1 MLKGYFST
9 AVCVL
14 AGMFAP
20 YTLSQTPT
28 PEQIQMFQSLP
39 AAQQQALASKYGIS
53 LPSSSS
59 SQSTSYQNP
68 QVIDPRASKVEALQK
83 GQLGQQ
89 ELQNKDEEL
98 KRFGLELFAGSPSTF
113 APISDVPVPAD
124 YTVGAGDE
132 IVIQLFGKENTTHRL
147 RVNRAG
153 IINFPSLGPVQVAGM
168 SFSEVRDSLNQ
179 RVKEQMIGVRSDISL
194 GEMRTMQ
201 VFVMGDAYKPGA
213 YTVSALTTISQAIY
227 YSGGFGDSGALRDI
241 QLKRNG
247 QVIRKLD
254 MYELLLKG
262 DARNDVRLLPGDVVF
277 IGAVKQTVAIDGEV
291 NRPAIYEIKPGETYR
306 HAILMAGG
314 FTANAYGEKVA
325 VKRYGSKGTR
335 EALTLDFT
343 QSNDMQVPLKNGDA
357 VNVLKKSEEL
367 TRYVQ
372 IEGDVRH
379 PGFVQWKSGLRIAD
393 LFHSV
398 DSAFNSTA
406 DVNYAVVVR
415 EVNSQRDIE
424 TYQVNLAKAILA
436 PASKDNLQLQSRD
449 RVLVFNRF
457 NHEDLDTLAEEE
469 LVTKAKTLEEAQQQA
484 EKDQRKE
491 QQIMSSSVAVSTAPM
506 NNTVGGIVNMDNS
519 ANAGGGVNPSSAAN
533 QAMNISQPSQPK
545 IIFRGKEITQ
555 EDLDKLKQNTRR
567 TLLAPVL
574 LQLQQQ
580 SKLGLA
586 PQIAEVFGEVKHPGR
601 YPITPSMTVSTLLEA
616 AGGLAYNA
624 FTINAELARTVINS
638 VDERAYIDVE
648 RIDLRKAIQGNTAA
662 DAVIAGR
669 DRLNV
674 LEKPSVKL
682 QSTVTLQG
690 EVRFPGT
697 YTVRQGETLGELLER
712 AGGLTE
718 FAHPQGAIFTREAL
732 RLQEQKLLNQYAADM
747 RAETAK
753 KTFRADSNISSIISN
768 PDKTLQFVE
777 EASRSKAL
785 GRMVVQLSRIIKE
798 ETSADF
804 MLEDG
809 DFLFVPTFR
818 NTVSIMGEVQV
829 PITYLLDNRLDV
841 DDYLNKAGGAKKQA
855 DEDRVFVVRAD
866 GSVYKPTS
874 GYWFGNNKQELQAGD
889 TIVVP
894 IDTDYRDALSTWTAA
909 TQILYQTGVAIN
921 ALK

>member
-1 MLKGYFST
+1 MLKGYFSIG
-9 AVCVL
+9 ACIL
-14 AGMFAP
+14 ASLFAP
-20 YTLSQTPT
+20 LTNAQTPT
-28 PEQIQMFQSLP
+28 PEQIQMFQNLP
-39 AAQQQALASKYGIS
+39 ADQQQALASKYGIS
-53 LPSSSS
+53 IPSGAS
-59 SQSTSYQNP
+59 SQPSSYQNP
-68 QVIDPRASKVEALQK
+68 QVVEPRPITSSATEAKVNDAE
-83 GQLGQQ
+83 
-89 ELQNKDEEL
+89 KDEQGL
-98 KRFGLELFAGSPSTF
+98 KRFGLDLFAGSPTTF

-168 SFSEVRDSLNQ
+168 TFSDVRDSLNQ

-227 YSGGFGDSGALRDI
+227 YSGGFSESGALRNV

-254 MYELLLKG
+254 MYDLLLKG
-262 DARNDVRLLPGDVVF
+262 DARNDIRLLPGDVVF
-277 IGAVKQTVAIDGEV
+277 IGALGNTISIDGEV
-291 NRPAIYEIKPGETYR
+291 NRPAIYEIKPGETYKQ
-306 HAILMAGG
+306 AIQMAGG
-314 FTANAYGEKVA
+314 FTANAYSDQIE
-325 VKRYGSKGTR
+325 VKRYAAKGAR
-335 EALTLDFT
+335 DALTLNFS
-343 QSNDMQVPLKNGDA
+343 QSHGQETKVKDGDA
-357 VNVLKKSEEL
+357 VNVLKKNEEL

-379 PGFVQWKSGLRIAD
+379 PGFIEWKGGLRIAD
-393 LFHSV
+393 LFQSV
-398 DSAFNSTA
+398 DTSFNSTA
-406 DVNYAVVVR
+406 DVSYAIVVR
-415 EVNSQRDIE
+415 EINPQRDIE
-424 TYQVNLAKAILA
+424 VYQVNLANAILS
-436 PASKDNLQLQSRD
+436 PTSKDNLKLNSRD

-457 NHEDLDTLAEEE
+457 NNEDLDKLADQET
-469 LVTKAKTLEEAQQQA
+469 VTKAKTLEQAQLQAQQEQL
-484 EKDQRKE
+484 KE
-491 QQIMSSSVAVSTAPM
+491 QEVMSSSVAVS
-506 NNTVGGIVNMDNS
+506 
-519 ANAGGGVNPSSAAN
+519 SAATLEKD
-533 QAMNISQPSQPK
+533 SKQPK
-545 IIFRGKEITQ
+545 LMFRGKEITKDDF
-555 EDLDKLKQNTRR
+555 EALKQNTRR

-580 SKLGLA
+580 SRLGLA
-586 PQIAEVFGEVKHPGR
+586 PQITEVFGEVKHPGR
-601 YPITPSMTVSTLLEA
+601 YPITPRMTISTLIEA
-616 AGGLAYNA
+616 AGGLTYNA

-638 VDERAYIDVE
+638 KDERASIYIE
-648 RIDLRKAIQGNTAA
+648 RIDLRQAIKGSAPD
-662 DAVIAGR
+662 DAIIVGR
-669 DRLNV
+669 DRLNIF
-674 LEKPSVKL
+674 EKPDVKL

-690 EVRFPGT
+690 EVRFLELIPFA
-697 YTVRQGETLGELLER
+697 RETLGDLLER

-753 KTFRADSNISSIISN
+753 KTFRADSNMGSVISD
-768 PDKTLQFVE
+768 PDKTLKFVE

-785 GRMVVQLSRIIKE
+785 GRMVVQLNRILKDE
-798 ETSADF
+798 RSADF

-829 PITYLLDNRLDV
+829 PITYLLDNKLDV

-855 DEDRVFVVRAD
+855 DEDRIFVVRAD
-866 GSVYKPTS
+866 GSVYKPKS
-874 GYWFGNNKQELQAGD
+874 GYWFGNNHEELKAGD

>member
-1 MLKGYFST
+1 MLKGYFSIG
-9 AVCVL
+9 ACIL
-14 AGMFAP
+14 ASLFAP
-20 YTLSQTPT
+20 LTNAQTPT
-28 PEQIQMFQSLP
+28 PEQIQMFQNLP
-39 AAQQQALASKYGIS
+39 ADQQQALASKYGIS
-53 LPSSSS
+53 IPSGAS
-59 SQSTSYQNP
+59 SQPSSYQNP
-68 QVIDPRASKVEALQK
+68 QVIEQRPAASSAIEAKANDSEDSEK
-83 GQLGQQ
+83 GEQG
-89 ELQNKDEEL
+89 L
-98 KRFGLELFAGSPSTF
+98 KRFGLDLFAGSPTTF

-168 SFSEVRDSLNQ
+168 TFSDVRDSLNQ

-201 VFVMGDAYKPGA
+201 VFVMGDAFKPGA

-227 YSGGFGDSGALRDI
+227 YSGGFGESGALRNV

-254 MYELLLKG
+254 MYDLLLKG

-277 IGAVKQTVAIDGEV
+277 IGALGNTISIDGEV
-291 NRPAIYEIKPGETYR
+291 NRPAIYEIKPGETYKQ
-306 HAILMAGG
+306 AIQMAGG
-314 FTANAYGEKVA
+314 FTANAYSDQIE
-325 VKRYGSKGTR
+325 VKRYATKGAR
-335 EALTLDFT
+335 DVLTLNFS
-343 QSNDMQVPLKNGDA
+343 QSHDQQTKVKDGDA

-379 PGFVQWKSGLRIAD
+379 PGFIEWKNGLRIAD
-393 LFHSV
+393 LFQSV
-398 DSAFNSTA
+398 DTSFNSTA

-415 EVNSQRDIE
+415 EVNPQRDIE
-424 TYQVNLAKAILA
+424 VYQVNLANAILS
-436 PASKDNLQLQSRD
+436 PSSKDNLKLNSRD

-457 NHEDLDTLAEEE
+457 NNEDLDTLADQDT
-469 LVTKAKTLEEAQQQA
+469 VTKAKTLEQAQFKAELDQQ
-484 EKDQRKE
+484 KE
-491 QQIMSSSVAVSTAPM
+491 QEVMSSSVA
-506 NNTVGGIVNMDNS
+506 I
-519 ANAGGGVNPSSAAN
+519 SSATDN
-533 QAMNISQPSQPK
+533 MSKGLSSTEESEQPK
-545 IIFRGKEITQ
+545 IIFRGKEITK
-555 EDLDKLKQNTRR
+555 EDFEALKQNTRR

-580 SKLGLA
+580 SRLGLA

-601 YPITPSMTVSTLLEA
+601 YPLTPRMSVSSLIEA
-616 AGGLAYNA
+616 AGGLTYNA
-624 FTINAELARTVINS
+624 FTINAELARTVIS
-638 VDERAYIDVE
+638 SKDERASIDVE
-648 RIDLRKAIQGNTAA
+648 RIDLRKAIQGNTFD
-662 DAVIAGR
+662 DAILVGR
-669 DRLNV
+669 DRLNI
-674 LEKPSVKL
+674 LEKPNVKL

-690 EVRFPGT
+690 EVTFPGT

-712 AGGLTE
+712 AGGLTK

-753 KTFRADSNISSIISN
+753 KTFRADSNLGSVISD
-768 PDKTLQFVE
+768 PEKTLAFVE
-777 EASRSKAL
+777 EASKSKAL
-785 GRMVVQLSRIIKE
+785 GRMVVQLNRILKDE
-798 ETSADF
+798 RAADF

-809 DFLFVPTFR
+809 DFLFVPTYR
-818 NTVSIMGEVQV
+818 NTVSVMGEVQV
-829 PITYLLDNRLDV
+829 PITYLLDNKLDV
-841 DDYLNKAGGAKKQA
+841 NDYLNKAGGAKKQA
-855 DEDRVFVVRAD
+855 DEDRIFVVRAD

-874 GYWFGNNKQELQAGD
+874 GYWFGNNHEELKAGD

>member
-1 MLKGYFST
+1 MLKGYFSIG
-9 AVCVL
+9 ACIL
-14 AGMFAP
+14 ASLFAP
-20 YTLSQTPT
+20 LTNAQTPT
-28 PEQIQMFQSLP
+28 PEQIQMFQNLP
-39 AAQQQALASKYGIS
+39 ADQQQALASKYGIS
-53 LPSSSS
+53 IPSGAS
-59 SQSTSYQNP
+59 SQPSSYQNP
-68 QVIDPRASKVEALQK
+68 QVVEQRPVASSATEVKVTDSEK
-83 GQLGQQ
+83 
-89 ELQNKDEEL
+89 EEQGL
-98 KRFGLELFAGSPSTF
+98 KRFGLDLFAGSPTTF

-168 SFSEVRDSLNQ
+168 TFSDVRDSLNQ

-227 YSGGFGDSGALRDI
+227 YSGGFSESGALRNV

-254 MYELLLKG
+254 MYDLLLKG
-262 DARNDVRLLPGDVVF
+262 DARNDIRLLPGDVVF
-277 IGAVKQTVAIDGEV
+277 IGALGNTISIDGEV
-291 NRPAIYEIKPGETYR
+291 NRPAIYEIKPGETYKQ
-306 HAILMAGG
+306 AIQMAGG
-314 FTANAYGEKVA
+314 FTANAYSDQME
-325 VKRYGSKGTR
+325 VKRYAAKGAR
-335 EALTLDFT
+335 DALTLNFS
-343 QSNDMQVPLKNGDA
+343 QSHDQQTKVKDGDE
-357 VNVLKKSEEL
+357 VNVLKKNEEL

-379 PGFVQWKSGLRIAD
+379 PGFIEWKSGLRIAD
-393 LFHSV
+393 LFQSV
-398 DSAFNSTA
+398 DTSFNSTA
-406 DVNYAVVVR
+406 DVSYAIVVR
-415 EVNSQRDIE
+415 EINPQRDIE
-424 TYQVNLAKAILA
+424 VYQVNLANAILS
-436 PASKDNLQLQSRD
+436 PTSKDNLKLNSRD

-457 NHEDLDTLAEEE
+457 NNEDLDTLADQQT
-469 LVTKAKTLEEAQQQA
+469 VTKAKTLEQAQLQAQQEQL
-484 EKDQRKE
+484 KE
-491 QQIMSSSVAVSTAPM
+491 QEVMSSSVAVS
-506 NNTVGGIVNMDNS
+506 
-519 ANAGGGVNPSSAAN
+519 SAAPLEKGSK
-533 QAMNISQPSQPK
+533 QSK
-545 IIFRGKEITQ
+545 IVFRGKEITKDDF
-555 EDLDKLKQNTRR
+555 EALKQNTRR

-580 SKLGLA
+580 SRLGLA

-601 YPITPSMTVSTLLEA
+601 YPITPRMTISTLIEA
-616 AGGLAYNA
+616 AGGLTYNA

-638 VDERAYIDVE
+638 KDERASIDVE
-648 RIDLRKAIQGNTAA
+648 RIDLRQAIQGSTVA
-662 DAVIAGR
+662 DAIIVGR
-669 DRLNV
+669 DRLNI
-674 LEKPSVKL
+674 LEKPNVKL

-753 KTFRADSNISSIISN
+753 KTFRADSNMGSVISD
-768 PDKTLQFVE
+768 PDKTLKFVE

-785 GRMVVQLSRIIKE
+785 GRMVVQLNRILKDE
-798 ETSADF
+798 RSADF

-829 PITYLLDNRLDV
+829 PITYLLDNKLDV

-855 DEDRVFVVRAD
+855 DEDRIFVVRAD

-874 GYWFGNNKQELQAGD
+874 GYWFGNNHEELKAGD

>member
-1 MLKGYFST
+1 MLKGYFSIG
-9 AVCVL
+9 ACIL
-14 AGMFAP
+14 ASLFAP
-20 YTLSQTPT
+20 FTNAQTPT
-28 PEQIQMFQSLP
+28 PEQIQMFQNLP
-39 AAQQQALASKYGIS
+39 ADQQQALASKYGIS
-53 LPSSSS
+53 IPSGAS
-59 SQSTSYQNP
+59 SQPSSYQNP
-68 QVIDPRASKVEALQK
+68 QVVEQRPVASSATEAKVNDAE
-83 GQLGQQ
+83 
-89 ELQNKDEEL
+89 KDEQGL
-98 KRFGLELFAGSPSTF
+98 KRFGLDLFAGSPTTF

-153 IINFPSLGPVQVAGM
+153 VINFPSLGPVQVAGM
-168 SFSEVRDSLNQ
+168 TFSDVRDSLNQ

-227 YSGGFGDSGALRDI
+227 YSGGFSESGALRNV

-254 MYELLLKG
+254 MYDLLLKG
-262 DARNDVRLLPGDVVF
+262 DARNDIRLLPGDVVF
-277 IGAVKQTVAIDGEV
+277 IGALGNTISIDGEV
-291 NRPAIYEIKPGETYR
+291 NRPAIYEIKPGETYKQ
-306 HAILMAGG
+306 AIQMAGG
-314 FTANAYGEKVA
+314 FTANAYSDQIE
-325 VKRYGSKGTR
+325 VKRYAAKGAR
-335 EALTLDFT
+335 DALTLNFS
-343 QSNDMQVPLKNGDA
+343 QSYDQQTKVKDGDT
-357 VNVLKKSEEL
+357 VNVLKKNEEL

-379 PGFVQWKSGLRIAD
+379 PGFIEWKSGLRIAD
-393 LFHSV
+393 LFQSV
-398 DSAFNSTA
+398 DTSFNSTA

-415 EVNSQRDIE
+415 EINPQRDIE
-424 TYQVNLAKAILA
+424 VYQVNLANAILS
-436 PASKDNLQLQSRD
+436 PTSKDNLKLNSRD
-449 RVLVFNRF
+449 RILVFNRF
-457 NHEDLDTLAEEE
+457 NNEDLDTLADQQT
-469 LVTKAKTLEEAQQQA
+469 VTKAKTLEQAQLQAQQEQL
-484 EKDQRKE
+484 KE
-491 QQIMSSSVAVSTAPM
+491 QEVMNSSVAVS
-506 NNTVGGIVNMDNS
+506 
-519 ANAGGGVNPSSAAN
+519 SAA
-533 QAMNISQPSQPK
+533 SLEKDSKQPK
-545 IIFRGKEITQ
+545 IVFRGKEITKDDF
-555 EDLDKLKQNTRR
+555 EALKQNTRR

-580 SKLGLA
+580 SRLGLA

-601 YPITPSMTVSTLLEA
+601 YPITPRMTISTLIEA
-616 AGGLAYNA
+616 AGGLTYNA

-638 VDERAYIDVE
+638 KDERASIDVE
-648 RIDLRKAIQGNTAA
+648 RIDLRQAIKGSTA
-662 DAVIAGR
+662 DDSIIVGR
-669 DRLNV
+669 DRLNI
-674 LEKPSVKL
+674 LEKPNVKL

-753 KTFRADSNISSIISN
+753 KTFRADSNMGSVISD
-768 PDKTLQFVE
+768 PDKTLKFVE

-785 GRMVVQLSRIIKE
+785 GRMVVQLNRILKDE
-798 ETSADF
+798 RSADF

-818 NTVSIMGEVQV
+818 NTVSIIGEVQV
-829 PITYLLDNRLDV
+829 PITYLLDNKLDV

-855 DEDRVFVVRAD
+855 DEDRIFVVRAD

-874 GYWFGNNKQELQAGD
+874 GYWFGNNHEELKAGD

>member
-1 MLKGYFST
+1 MLKGYFSI
-9 AVCVL
+9 AACVL
-14 AGMFAP
+14 ASVFAP
-20 YTLSQTPT
+20 FSHAQTPT
-28 PEQIQMFQSLP
+28 PEQMQMFQSLP
-39 AAQQQALASKYGIS
+39 ADQQQALASKYGVS
-53 LPSSSS
+53 LPSGSS
-59 SQSTSYQNP
+59 SQPSSYQNP
-68 QVIDPRASKVEALQK
+68 QVIDPRPEVSNANQTNQADVMKEDK
-83 GQLGQQ
+83 
-89 ELQNKDEEL
+89 EL
-98 KRFGLELFAGSPSTF
+98 KRFGLDLFAGSPTTF
-113 APISDVPVPAD
+113 APVSDVPVPAD

-153 IINFPSLGPVQVAGM
+153 TINFPSLGPVQVAGM
-168 SFSEVRDSLNQ
+168 SFSDVRDSLNQ

-227 YSGGFGDSGALRDI
+227 YSGGFGESGALRNV

-247 QVIRKLD
+247 QMIRKLD
-254 MYELLLKG
+254 MYDLLLKG

-277 IGAVKQTVAIDGEV
+277 IGAVGNTIAIDGEV
-291 NRPAIYEIKPGETYR
+291 NRPAIYEVKSGETYKQ
-306 HAILMAGG
+306 AIQMAGG
-314 FTANAYGEKVA
+314 FTANAYSDQIE
-325 VKRYGSKGTR
+325 VKRYAAKGAR
-335 EALTLDFT
+335 DALTLNFS
-343 QSNDMQVPLKNGDA
+343 QSNDQQIKVKDGDA

-379 PGFVQWKSGLRIAD
+379 PGFIEWNSGLRVAD
-393 LFHSV
+393 LFQSV
-398 DSAFNSTA
+398 DTSFNSTA

-415 EVNSQRDIE
+415 EINPQRDIE
-424 TYQVNLAKAILA
+424 VYQVNLANAILS
-436 PASKDNLQLQSRD
+436 PSSKDNLKLNSRD

-457 NHEDLDTLAEEE
+457 NNEDLDTLADQDT
-469 LVTKAKTLEEAQQQA
+469 VTKAKTLEQAQFKAEQDQQ
-484 EKDQRKE
+484 KE
-491 QQIMSSSVAVSTAPM
+491 QEVMSSSVAL
-506 NNTVGGIVNMDNS
+506 
-519 ANAGGGVNPSSAAN
+519 SSATDN
-533 QAMNISQPSQPK
+533 MVMGQSSTEESEQPK
-545 IIFRGKEITQ
+545 IIFRGKEITK
-555 EDLDKLKQNTRR
+555 EDFDALKQNTRR

-580 SKLGLA
+580 SRLGLA

-601 YPITPSMTVSTLLEA
+601 YPLTPRMSVSTLIEA
-616 AGGLAYNA
+616 AGGLTYNA
-624 FTINAELARTVINS
+624 FTINAELARTVIS
-638 VDERAYIDVE
+638 SKDERASIDVE
-648 RIDLRKAIQGNTAA
+648 RIDLRKAIQGNTAD
-662 DAVIAGR
+662 DAILVGR
-669 DRLNV
+669 DRLNI
-674 LEKPSVKL
+674 LEKPNVKL

-753 KTFRADSNISSIISN
+753 KTFRADSNMSSVISD
-768 PDKTLQFVE
+768 PDKTLKFVE

-785 GRMVVQLSRIIKE
+785 GRMVVQLNRILKDE
-798 ETSADF
+798 RSADF

-829 PITYLLDNRLDV
+829 PITYLLDNKLDV
-841 DDYLNKAGGAKKQA
+841 GDYLNKAGGAKKQA
-855 DEDRVFVVRAD
+855 DEDRIFVVRAD

-874 GYWFGNNKQELQAGD
+874 GYWFGNNNEELKAGD

>member
-1 MLKGYFST
+1 MLKGYFSIG
-9 AVCVL
+9 ACIL
-14 AGMFAP
+14 ASLFAP
-20 YTLSQTPT
+20 LTHAQTPT
-28 PEQIQMFQSLP
+28 PEQIQMFQNLP
-39 AAQQQALASKYGIS
+39 ADQQQALASKYGIS
-53 LPSSSS
+53 IPSGAS
-59 SQSTSYQNP
+59 SQPSSYQNP
-68 QVIDPRASKVEALQK
+68 QVIEQRPAASSAIEAKANDSEDSEK
-83 GQLGQQ
+83 GEQG
-89 ELQNKDEEL
+89 L
-98 KRFGLELFAGSPSTF
+98 KRFGLDLFAGSPTTF

-168 SFSEVRDSLNQ
+168 TFSDVRDSLNQ

-201 VFVMGDAYKPGA
+201 VFVMGDAFKPGA

-227 YSGGFGDSGALRDI
+227 YSGGFSESGALRNV

-247 QVIRKLD
+247 QVIHKLD
-254 MYELLLKG
+254 MYDLLLKG

-277 IGAVKQTVAIDGEV
+277 IGALGNTISIDGEV
-291 NRPAIYEIKPGETYR
+291 NRPAIYEIKPGETYKQ
-306 HAILMAGG
+306 AIQMAGG
-314 FTANAYGEKVA
+314 FTANAYSDQIE
-325 VKRYGSKGTR
+325 VKRYAAKGAR
-335 EALTLDFT
+335 DALTLNFS
-343 QSNDMQVPLKNGDA
+343 QSHDQQTKVKDGDA

-379 PGFVQWKSGLRIAD
+379 PGFIEWKSGLRIAD
-393 LFHSV
+393 LFQSV
-398 DSAFNSTA
+398 DTSFNSTA
-406 DVNYAVVVR
+406 DVSYAVVVR
-415 EVNSQRDIE
+415 EINPQRDIE
-424 TYQVNLAKAILA
+424 VYQVNLANAILS
-436 PASKDNLQLQSRD
+436 PTSKDNLKLNSRD

-457 NHEDLDTLAEEE
+457 NNEDLDTLADQET
-469 LVTKAKTLEEAQQQA
+469 VTKAKTLEQAQLQAQQ
-484 EKDQRKE
+484 DQLEE
-491 QQIMSSSVAVSTAPM
+491 QEAMSSSVV
-506 NNTVGGIVNMDNS
+506 V
-519 ANAGGGVNPSSAAN
+519 SSAA
-533 QAMNISQPSQPK
+533 ALEKDSKQPK
-545 IIFRGKEITQ
+545 IVFRGKEITKDDF
-555 EDLDKLKQNTRR
+555 EALKQNTRR

-580 SKLGLA
+580 SRLGLA

-601 YPITPSMTVSTLLEA
+601 YPITPRMTISTLIEA
-616 AGGLAYNA
+616 AGGLTYNA

-638 VDERAYIDVE
+638 KDERASIDVE
-648 RIDLRKAIQGNTAA
+648 RIDLRQAIQGSTAD
-662 DAVIAGR
+662 DAIIVGR

-674 LEKPSVKL
+674 LEKPNVKL

-753 KTFRADSNISSIISN
+753 KTFRADSNMGSVISD
-768 PDKTLQFVE
+768 PDKTLKFVE

-785 GRMVVQLSRIIKE
+785 GRMVVQLNRILKDE
-798 ETSADF
+798 RSADF

-829 PITYLLDNRLDV
+829 PITYLLDNKLDV

-855 DEDRVFVVRAD
+855 DEDRIFVVRAD

-874 GYWFGNNKQELQAGD
+874 GYWFGNNHEELKAGD

>member
-1 MLKGYFST
+1 MLKGYFSIG
-9 AVCVL
+9 ACIL
-14 AGMFAP
+14 ASLFAP
-20 YTLSQTPT
+20 FTNALTPT
-28 PEQIQMFQSLP
+28 PEQIQMFQNLP
-39 AAQQQALASKYGIS
+39 ADQQQALASKYGIS
-53 LPSSSS
+53 IPSGAS
-59 SQSTSYQNP
+59 SQPSSYQNP
-68 QVIDPRASKVEALQK
+68 QVVEQRPVASSATEAKVNDAE
-83 GQLGQQ
+83 
-89 ELQNKDEEL
+89 KDEQGL
-98 KRFGLELFAGSPSTF
+98 KRFGLDLFAGSPTTF

-153 IINFPSLGPVQVAGM
+153 VINFPSLGPVQVAGM
-168 SFSEVRDSLNQ
+168 TFSDVRDSLNQ

-227 YSGGFGDSGALRDI
+227 YSGGFSESGALRNV

-247 QVIRKLD
+247 QAIRKLD
-254 MYELLLKG
+254 MYDLLLKG
-262 DARNDVRLLPGDVVF
+262 DARNDIRLLPGDVVF
-277 IGAVKQTVAIDGEV
+277 IGALGNTISIDGEV
-291 NRPAIYEIKPGETYR
+291 NRPAIYEIKPGETYKQ
-306 HAILMAGG
+306 AIQMAGG
-314 FTANAYGEKVA
+314 FTANAYSDQIE
-325 VKRYGSKGTR
+325 VKRYAEKGAR
-335 EALTLDFT
+335 DALTLNFS
-343 QSNDMQVPLKNGDA
+343 QSHDQQTKVKDGDA
-357 VNVLKKSEEL
+357 VNVLKKNEEL

-379 PGFVQWKSGLRIAD
+379 PGFIEWKSGLRIAD
-393 LFHSV
+393 LFQSV
-398 DSAFNSTA
+398 DTSFNSTA
-406 DVNYAVVVR
+406 DVSYAVVVR
-415 EVNSQRDIE
+415 EINPQRDIE
-424 TYQVNLAKAILA
+424 VYQVNLANAILS
-436 PASKDNLQLQSRD
+436 PTSKDNLKLNSRD

-457 NHEDLDTLAEEE
+457 NNEDLDTLADQET
-469 LVTKAKTLEEAQQQA
+469 VSKAKTLEQAQLQAQQEQL
-484 EKDQRKE
+484 KE
-491 QQIMSSSVAVSTAPM
+491 QEVMSSSVAVS
-506 NNTVGGIVNMDNS
+506 S
-519 ANAGGGVNPSSAAN
+519 ATPIEKDSK
-533 QAMNISQPSQPK
+533 QPK
-545 IIFRGKEITQ
+545 IVFRGKEITKDDF
-555 EDLDKLKQNTRR
+555 EALKQNTRR

-580 SKLGLA
+580 SRLGLA

-601 YPITPSMTVSTLLEA
+601 YPITPRMTISTLIGA
-616 AGGLAYNA
+616 AGGLTYNA

-638 VDERAYIDVE
+638 KDERASINVE
-648 RIDLRKAIQGNTAA
+648 RIDLRQAIQGSTAD
-662 DAVIAGR
+662 DAIIVGR
-669 DRLNV
+669 DRLNI
-674 LEKPSVKL
+674 LEKPNVKL

-753 KTFRADSNISSIISN
+753 KTFRADSNMGSVISD
-768 PDKTLQFVE
+768 PDKTLKFVE

-785 GRMVVQLSRIIKE
+785 GRMVVQLNRILKDE
-798 ETSADF
+798 RSADF

-829 PITYLLDNRLDV
+829 PITYLLDNKLDV

-855 DEDRVFVVRAD
+855 DEDRIFVVRAD

-874 GYWFGNNKQELQAGD
+874 GYWFGNNHEELKAGD

>member
-1 MLKGYFST
+1 MLKGYFSIG
-9 AVCVL
+9 ACIL
-14 AGMFAP
+14 ASLFAP
-20 YTLSQTPT
+20 LTNAQTPT
-28 PEQIQMFQSLP
+28 PEQIQMFQNLP
-39 AAQQQALASKYGIS
+39 ADQQQALASKYGIS
-53 LPSSSS
+53 IPSGASSQPSSY
-59 SQSTSYQNP
+59 QSP
-68 QVIDPRASKVEALQK
+68 QVIEQRPVTSSATEAKVNDSE
-83 GQLGQQ
+83 
-89 ELQNKDEEL
+89 KDEQGL
-98 KRFGLELFAGSPSTF
+98 KRFGLDLFAGSPTTF
-113 APISDVPVPAD
+113 APISDVPVPSN

-168 SFSEVRDSLNQ
+168 TFSDVRDSLNQ

-227 YSGGFGDSGALRDI
+227 YSGGFSESGALRNV

-254 MYELLLKG
+254 MYDLLLKG
-262 DARNDVRLLPGDVVF
+262 DARNDIRLLPGDVVF
-277 IGAVKQTVAIDGEV
+277 IGALGNTISIDGEV
-291 NRPAIYEIKPGETYR
+291 NRPAIYEIKPGETYKQ
-306 HAILMAGG
+306 AIQMAGG
-314 FTANAYGEKVA
+314 FTANAYSDQIE
-325 VKRYGSKGTR
+325 VKRYAAKGAR
-335 EALTLDFT
+335 DALTLNFS
-343 QSNDMQVPLKNGDA
+343 QSHDQQTKVKDGDV
-357 VNVLKKSEEL
+357 VNVLKKNEEL

-379 PGFVQWKSGLRIAD
+379 PGYIEWKSGLRIAD
-393 LFHSV
+393 LFQSV
-398 DSAFNSTA
+398 DTSFNSTA
-406 DVNYAVVVR
+406 DVSYAVVVR
-415 EVNSQRDIE
+415 EISPQRDIE
-424 TYQVNLAKAILA
+424 VYQVNLANAILS
-436 PASKDNLQLQSRD
+436 PTSKDNLKLNSRD

-457 NHEDLDTLAEEE
+457 NNEDLDTLADQET
-469 LVTKAKTLEEAQQQA
+469 VAKAKTLEQAQLQAQQEQL
-484 EKDQRKE
+484 KE
-491 QQIMSSSVAVSTAPM
+491 QEVMSSSVAVS
-506 NNTVGGIVNMDNS
+506 S
-519 ANAGGGVNPSSAAN
+519 ATPIEKDSK
-533 QAMNISQPSQPK
+533 QPK
-545 IIFRGKEITQ
+545 IVFRGKEITKDDF
-555 EDLDKLKQNTRR
+555 EALKQNTRR

-580 SKLGLA
+580 SRLGLA

-601 YPITPSMTVSTLLEA
+601 YPITPRMTISTLIEA
-616 AGGLAYNA
+616 AGGLTYNA

-638 VDERAYIDVE
+638 KDERAFIDVE
-648 RIDLRKAIQGNTAA
+648 RIDLRQAIKGSTAD
-662 DAVIAGR
+662 DAVIVGR
-669 DRLNV
+669 DRLNI
-674 LEKPSVKL
+674 LEKPNVKL

-753 KTFRADSNISSIISN
+753 KTFRADSNMGSVISD
-768 PDKTLQFVE
+768 PDKTLKFVE

-785 GRMVVQLSRIIKE
+785 GRMVVQLNRILKDE
-798 ETSADF
+798 RSADF

-829 PITYLLDNRLDV
+829 PITYLLDNKLDV

-855 DEDRVFVVRAD
+855 DEDRIFVVRAD

-874 GYWFGNNKQELQAGD
+874 GYWFGNNHEELKAGD

>member
-1 MLKGYFST
+1 MLKGYFSIGACILT
-9 AVCVL
+9 SL
-14 AGMFAP
+14 FAP
-20 YTLSQTPT
+20 FTNAQTPT
-28 PEQIQMFQSLP
+28 PEQIQMFQNLP
-39 AAQQQALASKYGIS
+39 ADQQQALASKYGIS
-53 LPSSSS
+53 IPSGAS
-59 SQSTSYQNP
+59 SQPSSYQNP
-68 QVIDPRASKVEALQK
+68 QVVEPRPIASSATEVKVTDSEK
-83 GQLGQQ
+83 
-89 ELQNKDEEL
+89 EEQGL
-98 KRFGLELFAGSPSTF
+98 KRFGLDLFAGSPTTF

-168 SFSEVRDSLNQ
+168 TFSDVRDSLNQ

-227 YSGGFGDSGALRDI
+227 YSGGFSESGALRNV

-254 MYELLLKG
+254 MYDLLLKG
-262 DARNDVRLLPGDVVF
+262 DARNDIRLLPGDVVF
-277 IGAVKQTVAIDGEV
+277 IGALGNTISIDGEV
-291 NRPAIYEIKPGETYR
+291 NRPAIYEIKPGETYKQ
-306 HAILMAGG
+306 AIQMAGG
-314 FTANAYGEKVA
+314 FTANAYSDQIE
-325 VKRYGSKGTR
+325 VKRYAAKGAR
-335 EALTLDFT
+335 DALTLNFS
-343 QSNDMQVPLKNGDA
+343 QSHDQETKVKDGDA
-357 VNVLKKSEEL
+357 VNVLKKNEEL

-379 PGFVQWKSGLRIAD
+379 PGFIEWKSGLRIAD
-393 LFHSV
+393 LFQSV
-398 DSAFNSTA
+398 DTSFNSTA
-406 DVNYAVVVR
+406 DVSYAIVVR
-415 EVNSQRDIE
+415 EINPQRDIE
-424 TYQVNLAKAILA
+424 VYQVNLANAILS
-436 PASKDNLQLQSRD
+436 PTSKDNLKLNSRD

-457 NHEDLDTLAEEE
+457 NNEDLDTLADQET
-469 LVTKAKTLEEAQQQA
+469 VTKAKTLEQAQLQAQQEQL
-484 EKDQRKE
+484 KE
-491 QQIMSSSVAVSTAPM
+491 QEVISSSVAVS
-506 NNTVGGIVNMDNS
+506 S
-519 ANAGGGVNPSSAAN
+519 ATPLEKDSK
-533 QAMNISQPSQPK
+533 QPK
-545 IIFRGKEITQ
+545 IVFRGKEITKDDF
-555 EDLDKLKQNTRR
+555 EALKQNTRR

-580 SKLGLA
+580 SRLGLA

-601 YPITPSMTVSTLLEA
+601 YPITPRMTISTLIEA
-616 AGGLAYNA
+616 AGGLTYNA

-638 VDERAYIDVE
+638 KDERASIYIE
-648 RIDLRKAIQGNTAA
+648 RIDLRQAIKGSAPD
-662 DAVIAGR
+662 DAIIVGR
-669 DRLNV
+669 DRLNI
-674 LEKPSVKL
+674 LEKPDVKL

-697 YTVRQGETLGELLER
+697 YTVRQGETLGDLLER

-753 KTFRADSNISSIISN
+753 KTFRADSNMGSVISD
-768 PDKTLQFVE
+768 PDKTLKFVE

-785 GRMVVQLSRIIKE
+785 GRMVVQLDRILKDE
-798 ETSADF
+798 RSADF

-829 PITYLLDNRLDV
+829 PITYLLDNKLDV

-855 DEDRVFVVRAD
+855 DEDRIFVVRAD

-874 GYWFGNNKQELQAGD
+874 GYWFGNNHEELKAGD

>member
-9 AVCVL
+9 AACVL
-14 AGMFAP
+14 VSLLAP
-20 YTLSQTPT
+20 FSQAQTPT
-28 PEQIQMFQSLP
+28 PEQMQMFQNLP
-39 AAQQQALASKYGIS
+39 AEQQQALASKYGITN
-53 LPSSSS
+53 PSGGSIQPS
-59 SQSTSYQNP
+59 SYQNP
-68 QVIDPRASKVEALQK
+68 QVIEPRPVVSDSVQTNVPE
-83 GQLGQQ
+83 
-89 ELQNKDEEL
+89 ESEL
-98 KRFGLELFAGSPSTF
+98 KRFGLELFAGSPTTF

-132 IVIQLFGKENTTHRL
+132 LVIQLFGKENTTHRL

-153 IINFPSLGPVQVAGM
+153 IINFPSLGPIQVAGM
-168 SFSEVRDSLNQ
+168 SFSEVRDSLSQ

-213 YTVSALTTISQAIY
+213 YSVSALTTISQAIY
-227 YSGGFGDSGALRDI
+227 YSGGFGDSGALRNV

-247 QVIRKLD
+247 QLIRKLD
-254 MYELLLKG
+254 MYDLLLKG

-277 IGAVKQTVAIDGEV
+277 IGAVGHTISIDGEV
-291 NRPAIYEIKPGETYR
+291 NRPAIYETKPGETYKQV
-306 HAILMAGG
+306 IQMAGG
-314 FTANAYGEKVA
+314 FTANAYSEQIE
-325 VKRYGSKGTR
+325 VKRYAAKGAR
-335 EALTLDFT
+335 DALTLNFS
-343 QSNDMQVPLKNGDA
+343 QSQDQQTKVKDGDA

-379 PGFVQWKSGLRIAD
+379 PGFIEWKSGLRIAD
-393 LFHSV
+393 LFQSV
-398 DSAFNSTA
+398 DTSFNSTA

-415 EVNSQRDIE
+415 EINPQRDIE
-424 TYQVNLAKAILA
+424 VYQVNLANAILS
-436 PASKDNLQLQSRD
+436 PSSKDNLKLNSRD

-457 NHEDLDTLAEEE
+457 NNEDLDTLADQDT
-469 LVTKAKTLEEAQQQA
+469 VTKAKTFEQAQFKAELDQQ
-484 EKDQRKE
+484 KE
-491 QQIMSSSVAVSTAPM
+491 QEVMNSSVAVSSATD
-506 NNTVGGIVNMDNS
+506 NMS
-519 ANAGGGVNPSSAAN
+519 MGQSSTEE
-533 QAMNISQPSQPK
+533 SEQPK
-545 IIFRGKEITQ
+545 IIFRGKEITK
-555 EDLDKLKQNTRR
+555 EDFDALKQNTRR

-580 SKLGLA
+580 SRLGLA

-601 YPITPSMTVSTLLEA
+601 YPLTPRMSVSTLIEA
-616 AGGLAYNA
+616 AGGLTYNA
-624 FTINAELARTVINS
+624 FTINAELARTVIS
-638 VDERAYIDVE
+638 SKDERASIDVE
-648 RIDLRKAIQGNTAA
+648 RIDLRKAIQGSAA
-662 DAVIAGR
+662 DDVVIVGR
-669 DRLNV
+669 DRLNI
-674 LEKPSVKL
+674 LEKPNVKL

-753 KTFRADSNISSIISN
+753 KTFRADSNLGSVISD
-768 PDKTLQFVE
+768 PDKTLAFVE
-777 EASRSKAL
+777 EASKSKAL
-785 GRMVVQLSRIIKE
+785 GRMVVQLNRILQNE
-798 ETSADF
+798 RSADF

-829 PITYLLDNRLDV
+829 PITYLLDNKLDV

-855 DEDRVFVVRAD
+855 DEDRIFVVRAD

-874 GYWFGNNKQELQAGD
+874 GYWFGNAREELKAGD

>member
-1 MLKGYFST
+1 MLKGYFSIG
-9 AVCVL
+9 ACIL
-14 AGMFAP
+14 ASLFAP
-20 YTLSQTPT
+20 LTNAQTPT
-28 PEQIQMFQSLP
+28 PEQIQMFQNLP
-39 AAQQQALASKYGIS
+39 ADQQQALASKYGIS
-53 LPSSSS
+53 IPSGAS
-59 SQSTSYQNP
+59 SQPSSYQNP
-68 QVIDPRASKVEALQK
+68 QVVEQRPVASSATEVKVNDAE
-83 GQLGQQ
+83 
-89 ELQNKDEEL
+89 KDEQGL
-98 KRFGLELFAGSPSTF
+98 KRFGLDLFAGSPTTF

-168 SFSEVRDSLNQ
+168 TFSDVRDSLNQ

-227 YSGGFGDSGALRDI
+227 YSGGFSESGALRNV

-254 MYELLLKG
+254 MYDLLLKG
-262 DARNDVRLLPGDVVF
+262 DARNDIRLLPGDVVF
-277 IGAVKQTVAIDGEV
+277 IGALGNTISIDGEV
-291 NRPAIYEIKPGETYR
+291 NRPAIYEIKPGETYKQ
-306 HAILMAGG
+306 AIQMAGG
-314 FTANAYGEKVA
+314 FTANAYSDQIE
-325 VKRYGSKGTR
+325 VKRYAAKGAR
-335 EALTLDFT
+335 DALTLNFS
-343 QSNDMQVPLKNGDA
+343 QSYDRQTKVKDGDA
-357 VNVLKKSEEL
+357 VNVLKKNEEL

-379 PGFVQWKSGLRIAD
+379 PGFIEWKSGLRVAD
-393 LFHSV
+393 LFQSV
-398 DSAFNSTA
+398 ETSFNSTA
-406 DVNYAVVVR
+406 DVSYAVVVR
-415 EVNSQRDIE
+415 EINPQRDIE
-424 TYQVNLAKAILA
+424 VYQVNLANAILS
-436 PASKDNLQLQSRD
+436 PTSKDNLQLNSRD
-449 RVLVFNRF
+449 RILVFNRF
-457 NHEDLDTLAEEE
+457 NNEDLDTLADQET
-469 LVTKAKTLEEAQQQA
+469 VTKAKTLEQAQLQAQQEQL
-484 EKDQRKE
+484 KE
-491 QQIMSSSVAVSTAPM
+491 QEVMSSSV
-506 NNTVGGIVNMDNS
+506 TV
-519 ANAGGGVNPSSAAN
+519 SSAAPLEED
-533 QAMNISQPSQPK
+533 SKQPK
-545 IIFRGKEITQ
+545 IVFRGKEITKDDF
-555 EDLDKLKQNTRR
+555 EALKQNTRR

-580 SKLGLA
+580 SHLGLA

-601 YPITPSMTVSTLLEA
+601 YPITPRMTISTLIEA
-616 AGGLAYNA
+616 AGGLTYNA

-638 VDERAYIDVE
+638 KDERASIDVE
-648 RIDLRKAIQGNTAA
+648 RIDLRQAIQGSTAD
-662 DAVIAGR
+662 DAIIVGR
-669 DRLNV
+669 DRLNI
-674 LEKPSVKL
+674 LEKPNVKL

-753 KTFRADSNISSIISN
+753 KTFRADSNMGSVISD
-768 PDKTLQFVE
+768 PDKTLKFVE

-785 GRMVVQLSRIIKE
+785 GRMVVQLNRILKDE
-798 ETSADF
+798 RSADF

-829 PITYLLDNRLDV
+829 PITYLLDNKLDV

-855 DEDRVFVVRAD
+855 DEDRIFVVRAD

-874 GYWFGNNKQELQAGD
+874 GYWFGNNHEELKAGD

>member
-1 MLKGYFST
+1 MLKGYFSIG
-9 AVCVL
+9 ACIL
-14 AGMFAP
+14 ASLFAP
-20 YTLSQTPT
+20 LTNAQTPT
-28 PEQIQMFQSLP
+28 PEQIQMFQNLP
-39 AAQQQALASKYGIS
+39 ADQQQALASKYGIS
-53 LPSSSS
+53 IPSGAS
-59 SQSTSYQNP
+59 SQPSSYQNP
-68 QVIDPRASKVEALQK
+68 QVVEQRPVASSATEAKVNDAE
-83 GQLGQQ
+83 
-89 ELQNKDEEL
+89 KDEQGL
-98 KRFGLELFAGSPSTF
+98 KRFGLDLFAGSPTTF
-113 APISDVPVPAD
+113 APISDVPVPAN

-168 SFSEVRDSLNQ
+168 TFSDVRDSLNQ

-227 YSGGFGDSGALRDI
+227 YSGGFSESGALRNV

-254 MYELLLKG
+254 MYDLLLKG
-262 DARNDVRLLPGDVVF
+262 DARNDIRLLPGDVVF
-277 IGAVKQTVAIDGEV
+277 IGALGNTISIDGEV
-291 NRPAIYEIKPGETYR
+291 NRPAIYEIKPGETYKQ
-306 HAILMAGG
+306 AIQMAGG
-314 FTANAYGEKVA
+314 FTANAYSDQIE
-325 VKRYGSKGTR
+325 VKRYAEKGAR
-335 EALTLDFT
+335 DALTLNFS
-343 QSNDMQVPLKNGDA
+343 QSHDQQTKVKDGDA
-357 VNVLKKSEEL
+357 VNVLKKNEEL

-379 PGFVQWKSGLRIAD
+379 PGFIEWKSGLRIAD
-393 LFHSV
+393 LFQSV
-398 DSAFNSTA
+398 DTSFNSTA
-406 DVNYAVVVR
+406 DVSYAIVVR
-415 EVNSQRDIE
+415 EINPQRDIE
-424 TYQVNLAKAILA
+424 VYQVNLANAILS
-436 PASKDNLQLQSRD
+436 PTSKDNLKLNSRD

-457 NHEDLDTLAEEE
+457 NNEDLDTLADQET
-469 LVTKAKTLEEAQQQA
+469 VSKAKTLEQAQLQAQQEQL
-484 EKDQRKE
+484 KE
-491 QQIMSSSVAVSTAPM
+491 QEVMSSSVAVS
-506 NNTVGGIVNMDNS
+506 S
-519 ANAGGGVNPSSAAN
+519 ATPIEKDSK
-533 QAMNISQPSQPK
+533 QPK
-545 IIFRGKEITQ
+545 IVFRGKEITKDDF
-555 EDLDKLKQNTRR
+555 EALKQNTRR

-580 SKLGLA
+580 SRLGLA

-601 YPITPSMTVSTLLEA
+601 YPITPRMTISTLIEA
-616 AGGLAYNA
+616 AGGLTYNA

-638 VDERAYIDVE
+638 KDERASIDVE
-648 RIDLRKAIQGNTAA
+648 RINLRQAIKGSTAD
-662 DAVIAGR
+662 DAVIVGR
-669 DRLNV
+669 DRLNI
-674 LEKPSVKL
+674 LEKPNVKL

-753 KTFRADSNISSIISN
+753 KTFRADSNMGSVISD
-768 PDKTLQFVE
+768 PDKTLKFVE

-785 GRMVVQLSRIIKE
+785 GRMVVQLNRILKDE
-798 ETSADF
+798 RSTDF

-829 PITYLLDNRLDV
+829 PITYLLDNKLDV

-855 DEDRVFVVRAD
+855 DEDRIFVVRAD

-874 GYWFGNNKQELQAGD
+874 GYWFGNNHEELKAGD

>member
-1 MLKGYFST
+1 MLKGYFSIG
-9 AVCVL
+9 ACIL
-14 AGMFAP
+14 ASLFAP
-20 YTLSQTPT
+20 FTNAQTPT
-28 PEQIQMFQSLP
+28 PEQIQMFQNLP
-39 AAQQQALASKYGIS
+39 ADQQQALASKYGIS
-53 LPSSSS
+53 IPSGAS
-59 SQSTSYQNP
+59 SQPSSYQNP
-68 QVIDPRASKVEALQK
+68 QVVEQRPVASSATEVKVTDSEK
-83 GQLGQQ
+83 
-89 ELQNKDEEL
+89 EEQGL
-98 KRFGLELFAGSPSTF
+98 KRFGLDLFAGSPTTF

-168 SFSEVRDSLNQ
+168 TFSDVRDSLKQ

-227 YSGGFGDSGALRDI
+227 YSGGFSESGALRNV

-254 MYELLLKG
+254 MYDLLLKG
-262 DARNDVRLLPGDVVF
+262 DARNDIRLLPGDVVF
-277 IGAVKQTVAIDGEV
+277 IGALGNTISIDGEV
-291 NRPAIYEIKPGETYR
+291 NRPAIYEIKPGETYKQ
-306 HAILMAGG
+306 AIQMAGG
-314 FTANAYGEKVA
+314 FTANAYSDQIE
-325 VKRYGSKGTR
+325 VKRYAEKGAR
-335 EALTLDFT
+335 YALTLNFS
-343 QSNDMQVPLKNGDA
+343 QSHDQQTKVKDGDA
-357 VNVLKKSEEL
+357 VNVLKKNEEL

-379 PGFVQWKSGLRIAD
+379 PGFIEWKSGLRIAD
-393 LFHSV
+393 LFQSV
-398 DSAFNSTA
+398 DTSFNSTA
-406 DVNYAVVVR
+406 DVSYAVVVR
-415 EVNSQRDIE
+415 EINPQRDIE
-424 TYQVNLAKAILA
+424 VYQVNLANAILS
-436 PASKDNLQLQSRD
+436 PTSKDNLKLNSRD

-457 NHEDLDTLAEEE
+457 NNEDLDTLADQET
-469 LVTKAKTLEEAQQQA
+469 VTKAKTLEQAQLQAQQEQL
-484 EKDQRKE
+484 KE
-491 QQIMSSSVAVSTAPM
+491 QEVMSSSVAVS
-506 NNTVGGIVNMDNS
+506 S
-519 ANAGGGVNPSSAAN
+519 ATSLEKKTK
-533 QAMNISQPSQPK
+533 QPK
-545 IIFRGKEITQ
+545 IVFRGKEITKDDF
-555 EDLDKLKQNTRR
+555 EALKQNTRR

-580 SKLGLA
+580 SRLGLA

-601 YPITPSMTVSTLLEA
+601 YPITPRMTISTLIEA
-616 AGGLAYNA
+616 AGGLTYNA

-638 VDERAYIDVE
+638 KDERASINVE
-648 RIDLRKAIQGNTAA
+648 RINLRQVIKGSTADDAII
-662 DAVIAGR
+662 VGR
-669 DRLNV
+669 DRLNI
-674 LEKPSVKL
+674 LEKPNVKL

-753 KTFRADSNISSIISN
+753 KTFRADSNMGSVISD
-768 PDKTLQFVE
+768 PDKTLKFVE

-785 GRMVVQLSRIIKE
+785 GRMVVQLNRILKDE
-798 ETSADF
+798 RSADF

-829 PITYLLDNRLDV
+829 PITYLLDNKLDV

-855 DEDRVFVVRAD
+855 DEDRIFVVRAD

-874 GYWFGNNKQELQAGD
+874 GYWFGNSHEELKAGD

>member
-1 MLKGYFST
+1 MLKGYFSI
-9 AVCVL
+9 AACVL
-14 AGMFAP
+14 ASVFAP
-20 YTLSQTPT
+20 FSHAQTPT
-28 PEQIQMFQSLP
+28 PEQMQMFQSLP
-39 AAQQQALASKYGIS
+39 ADQQQALASKYGIS
-53 LPSSSS
+53 LPSGSS
-59 SQSTSYQNP
+59 SQPSNYQNP
-68 QVIDPRASKVEALQK
+68 QVIDPRPEVSNANQTDKIDLA
-83 GQLGQQ
+83 
-89 ELQNKDEEL
+89 KDEEL
-98 KRFGLELFAGSPSTF
+98 KRFGLDLFAGSPTTF
-113 APISDVPVPAD
+113 APVSDVPVPAD

-153 IINFPSLGPVQVAGM
+153 TINFPSLGPVQVAGM
-168 SFSEVRDSLNQ
+168 SFSDVRDSLNQ

-227 YSGGFGDSGALRDI
+227 YSGGFGESGALRNV

-254 MYELLLKG
+254 MYDLLLKG

-277 IGAVKQTVAIDGEV
+277 IGAVGNTISIDGEV
-291 NRPAIYEIKPGETYR
+291 NRPAIYEVKSGETYKQ
-306 HAILMAGG
+306 AIQMAGG
-314 FTANAYGEKVA
+314 FTANAYSEQIE
-325 VKRYGSKGTR
+325 VKRYAAKGAR
-335 EALTLDFT
+335 DALTLNFS
-343 QSNDMQVPLKNGDA
+343 QSHDQQTKVKDGDA

-379 PGFVQWKSGLRIAD
+379 PGFIEWKNGLRVAD
-393 LFHSV
+393 LFQSV
-398 DSAFNSTA
+398 DTSFNSTA

-415 EVNSQRDIE
+415 EINPQRDIE
-424 TYQVNLAKAILA
+424 VYQVNLANAILS
-436 PASKDNLQLQSRD
+436 PSSKDNLKLNSRD

-457 NHEDLDTLAEEE
+457 NNEDLDTLADQDT
-469 LVTKAKTLEEAQQQA
+469 VTKAKTLEQAQFKAELDQQ
-484 EKDQRKE
+484 KE
-491 QQIMSSSVAVSTAPM
+491 QEVMSSSVA
-506 NNTVGGIVNMDNS
+506 I
-519 ANAGGGVNPSSAAN
+519 SSATDN
-533 QAMNISQPSQPK
+533 MAMGQSSTEESEQPK
-545 IIFRGKEITQ
+545 IVFRGKEITK
-555 EDLDKLKQNTRR
+555 EDFDALKQNTRR

-580 SKLGLA
+580 SRLGLA

-601 YPITPSMTVSTLLEA
+601 YPLTPRMSVSTLIEA
-616 AGGLAYNA
+616 AGGLTYNA
-624 FTINAELARTVINS
+624 FTINAELARTVIS
-638 VDERAYIDVE
+638 SKDERASIDVE
-648 RIDLRKAIQGNTAA
+648 RIDLRKAIQGSTAD
-662 DAVIAGR
+662 DAILVGR
-669 DRLNV
+669 DRLNI
-674 LEKPSVKL
+674 LEKPNVKL

-753 KTFRADSNISSIISN
+753 KTFRADSNMGSVISD
-768 PDKTLQFVE
+768 PEKTLKFVE

-785 GRMVVQLSRIIKE
+785 GRMVVQLNRILKDE
-798 ETSADF
+798 RSADF

-829 PITYLLDNRLDV
+829 PITYLLDNKLDV

-855 DEDRVFVVRAD
+855 DEDRIFVVRAD

-874 GYWFGNNKQELQAGD
+874 GYWFGNNHEELKAGD

>member
-1 MLKGYFST
+1 MLKGYFSI

-14 AGMFAP
+14 ASMFAP
-20 YTLSQTPT
+20 YTLAQNPT
-28 PEQIQMFQSLP
+28 PEQIQMFKSLP
-39 AAQQQALASKYGIS
+39 ADQQQALASKYGIS
-53 LPSSSS
+53 VPSAS
-59 SQSTSYQNP
+59 SQSTTYQSP
-68 QVIDPRASKVEALQK
+68 QVVEPRPLINDSVQN
-83 GQLGQQ
+83 GQLNQQ
-89 ELQNKDEEL
+89 NQKDEDEEL

-113 APISDVPVPAD
+113 APVSDVPVPAD

-132 IVIQLFGKENTTHRL
+132 LVIQLFGKENLTHRL

-227 YSGGFGDSGALRDI
+227 YSGGFGESGALRDI

-254 MYELLLKG
+254 MYDLLLKG

-277 IGAVKQTVAIDGEV
+277 IGAVKQTVSVDGEV
-291 NRPAIYEIKPGETYR
+291 NRPAIYEVKPGETYKQ
-306 HAILMAGG
+306 LVQMAGG
-314 FTANAYGEKVA
+314 FTANAFFEQINI
-325 VKRYGSKGTR
+325 KRYGTEGRR
-335 EALTLDFT
+335 EALTLNFVNSQD
-343 QSNDMQVPLKNGDA
+343 QQAKVKVGDE

-398 DSAFNSTA
+398 DSSFNSTA
-406 DVNYAVVVR
+406 DVNYAVIVR
-415 EVNSQRDIE
+415 EINSQRDIE

-436 PASKDNLQLQSRD
+436 PNSKDNLQLQTRD

-457 NHEDLDTLAEEE
+457 NNEDLDTLAEQEV
-469 LVTKAKTLEEAQQQA
+469 VTKAKTLEEAQQQA
-484 EKDQRKE
+484 EQDLRKE
-491 QQIMSSSVAVSTAPM
+491 QQVMSSSVAVSTEPV
-506 NNTVGGIVNMDNS
+506 NNGFEIGANSVGTVHKTLDF
-519 ANAGGGVNPSSAAN
+519 N
-533 QAMNISQPSQPK
+533 QNNQPK

-555 EDLDKLKQNTRR
+555 EDLEALKQNTRR

-601 YPITPSMTVSTLLEA
+601 YPITPRMTVSTLLEA
-616 AGGLAYNA
+616 AGGLTYNA
-624 FTINAELARTVINS
+624 FTINAELARTVINNI
-638 VDERAYIDVE
+638 DERAYIDVE
-648 RIDLRKAIQGNTAA
+648 RIDLRKAIQGSTAA
-662 DAVIAGR
+662 DAIIAGR
-669 DRLNV
+669 DRLNI

-732 RLQEQKLLNQYAADM
+732 RLQEQKLLNEYAADM

-753 KTFRADSNISSIISN
+753 KTFRADTNLGSIISN

-785 GRMVVQLSRIIKE
+785 GRMVVQVNRIIKDE
-798 ETSADF
+798 RSADF

-829 PITYLLDNRLDV
+829 PITYLLDSKLDV

-855 DEDRVFVVRAD
+855 DEDRIFVVRAD

-874 GYWFGNNKQELQAGD
+874 GYWFGNNNEELSAGD

>member
-1 MLKGYFST
+1 MLKGYFSIG
-9 AVCVL
+9 ACIL
-14 AGMFAP
+14 ASLFAP
-20 YTLSQTPT
+20 LTNAQTPT
-28 PEQIQMFQSLP
+28 PEQIQMFQNLP
-39 AAQQQALASKYGIS
+39 ADQQQALASKYGIS
-53 LPSSSS
+53 IPSGAS
-59 SQSTSYQNP
+59 SQPSNYQNP
-68 QVIDPRASKVEALQK
+68 QVIEQRPAVSSATEAKVNDSE
-83 GQLGQQ
+83 
-89 ELQNKDEEL
+89 KDEQGL
-98 KRFGLELFAGSPSTF
+98 KRFGLYLFAGSPTTF

-153 IINFPSLGPVQVAGM
+153 IINFPSLGPIQVAGM
-168 SFSEVRDSLNQ
+168 TFPDVRDSLNQ

-227 YSGGFGDSGALRDI
+227 YSGGFSESGALRNV

-254 MYELLLKG
+254 MYDLLLKG
-262 DARNDVRLLPGDVVF
+262 DARNDIRLLPGDVVF
-277 IGAVKQTVAIDGEV
+277 IGALGNTISIDGEV
-291 NRPAIYEIKPGETYR
+291 NRPAIYEIKPGETYKQ
-306 HAILMAGG
+306 AIQMAGG
-314 FTANAYGEKVA
+314 FTANAYSDQIE
-325 VKRYGSKGTR
+325 VKRYAEKGAR
-335 EALTLDFT
+335 DALTLNFS
-343 QSNDMQVPLKNGDA
+343 QSHDQQTKVKDGDA
-357 VNVLKKSEEL
+357 VNVLKKNEEL

-379 PGFVQWKSGLRIAD
+379 PGFIEWKSGLRIAD
-393 LFHSV
+393 LFQSV
-398 DSAFNSTA
+398 DTSFNSTA
-406 DVNYAVVVR
+406 DVSYAIVVR
-415 EVNSQRDIE
+415 EINPQRDIE
-424 TYQVNLAKAILA
+424 VYQVNLANAILS
-436 PASKDNLQLQSRD
+436 PTSKDNLKLNSRD

-457 NHEDLDTLAEEE
+457 NNEDLDTLADQET
-469 LVTKAKTLEEAQQQA
+469 VSKAKTLEQAQLQAQQEQL
-484 EKDQRKE
+484 KE
-491 QQIMSSSVAVSTAPM
+491 QEVMSSSVAVS
-506 NNTVGGIVNMDNS
+506 S
-519 ANAGGGVNPSSAAN
+519 ATPIEKDSK
-533 QAMNISQPSQPK
+533 QPK
-545 IIFRGKEITQ
+545 IVFRGKEITKDDF
-555 EDLDKLKQNTRR
+555 EALKQNTRR

-580 SKLGLA
+580 SRLGLA

-601 YPITPSMTVSTLLEA
+601 YPITPRMTISTLIEA
-616 AGGLAYNA
+616 AGGLTYNA

-638 VDERAYIDVE
+638 KDERASIDVE
-648 RIDLRKAIQGNTAA
+648 RINLRQAIKGSTAD
-662 DAVIAGR
+662 DAVIVGR
-669 DRLNV
+669 DRLNI
-674 LEKPSVKL
+674 LEKPNVKL

-753 KTFRADSNISSIISN
+753 KTFRADSNMGSVISD
-768 PDKTLQFVE
+768 PDKTLKFVE

-785 GRMVVQLSRIIKE
+785 GRMVVQLNRILKDE
-798 ETSADF
+798 RSTDF

-829 PITYLLDNRLDV
+829 PITYLLDNKLDV

-855 DEDRVFVVRAD
+855 DEDRIFVVRAD

-874 GYWFGNNKQELQAGD
+874 GYWFGNNHEELKAGD

>member
-1 MLKGYFST
+1 MLKGYFSIG
-9 AVCVL
+9 ACIL
-14 AGMFAP
+14 ASLFAP
-20 YTLSQTPT
+20 LTNAQTPT
-28 PEQIQMFQSLP
+28 PEQIQMFQNLP
-39 AAQQQALASKYGIS
+39 ADQQQALASKYGIS
-53 LPSSSS
+53 IPSGAS
-59 SQSTSYQNP
+59 SQPSSYQNP
-68 QVIDPRASKVEALQK
+68 QVIEQRPAVSSATEAKVNDSE
-83 GQLGQQ
+83 
-89 ELQNKDEEL
+89 KDEQGL
-98 KRFGLELFAGSPSTF
+98 KRFGLDLFAGSPTTF
-113 APISDVPVPAD
+113 APINDVPVPAD

-168 SFSEVRDSLNQ
+168 TFSDVRDSLNQ

-227 YSGGFGDSGALRDI
+227 YSGGFSESGALRNV

-254 MYELLLKG
+254 MYDLLLKG
-262 DARNDVRLLPGDVVF
+262 DARNDIRLLPGDVVF
-277 IGAVKQTVAIDGEV
+277 IGALGNTISIDGEV
-291 NRPAIYEIKPGETYR
+291 NRPAIYEIKPGETYKQ
-306 HAILMAGG
+306 AIQMAGG
-314 FTANAYGEKVA
+314 FTANAYSDQIE
-325 VKRYGSKGTR
+325 VKRYAAKGAR
-335 EALTLDFT
+335 DALTLNFS
-343 QSNDMQVPLKNGDA
+343 QSHDQQTKVKDGDA
-357 VNVLKKSEEL
+357 VNVLKKNEEL

-379 PGFVQWKSGLRIAD
+379 PGYIEWKSGLRIAD
-393 LFHSV
+393 LFQSV
-398 DSAFNSTA
+398 DTSFNSTA
-406 DVNYAVVVR
+406 DVSYAVVVR
-415 EVNSQRDIE
+415 EINPQRDIE
-424 TYQVNLAKAILA
+424 VYQVNLANAILS
-436 PASKDNLQLQSRD
+436 PTSKDNLKLNSRD

-457 NHEDLDTLAEEE
+457 NNEDLDTLADQET
-469 LVTKAKTLEEAQQQA
+469 VSKAKTLEQAQLQAQQEQL
-484 EKDQRKE
+484 KE
-491 QQIMSSSVAVSTAPM
+491 QEVMSSSVAVS
-506 NNTVGGIVNMDNS
+506 S
-519 ANAGGGVNPSSAAN
+519 ATPIEKDSK
-533 QAMNISQPSQPK
+533 QPK
-545 IIFRGKEITQ
+545 IVFRGKEITKDDF
-555 EDLDKLKQNTRR
+555 EALKQNTRR

-580 SKLGLA
+580 SRLGLA

-601 YPITPSMTVSTLLEA
+601 YPITPRMTISTLIGA
-616 AGGLAYNA
+616 AGGLTYNA

-638 VDERAYIDVE
+638 KDERASINVE
-648 RIDLRKAIQGNTAA
+648 RIDLRQAIQGSTAD
-662 DAVIAGR
+662 DAIIVGR
-669 DRLNV
+669 DRLNI
-674 LEKPSVKL
+674 LEKPNVKL

-753 KTFRADSNISSIISN
+753 KTFRADSNMGSVISD
-768 PDKTLQFVE
+768 PDKTLKFVE

-785 GRMVVQLSRIIKE
+785 GRMVVQLNRILKDE
-798 ETSADF
+798 RSADF

-829 PITYLLDNRLDV
+829 PITYLLDNKLDV

-855 DEDRVFVVRAD
+855 DEERIFVVRAD

-874 GYWFGNNKQELQAGD
+874 GYWFGNNHEELKAGD

>member
-1 MLKGYFST
+1 
-9 AVCVL
+9 
-14 AGMFAP
+14 
-20 YTLSQTPT
+20 
-28 PEQIQMFQSLP
+28 
-39 AAQQQALASKYGIS
+39 QQG
-53 LPSSSS
+53 
-59 SQSTSYQNP
+59 
-68 QVIDPRASKVEALQK
+68 
-83 GQLGQQ
+83 
-89 ELQNKDEEL
+89 L
-98 KRFGLELFAGSPSTF
+98 KRFGLDLFAGSPTTF

-168 SFSEVRDSLNQ
+168 TFSDVRDSLNQ

-227 YSGGFGDSGALRDI
+227 YSGGFSESGALRNV

-254 MYELLLKG
+254 MYDLLLKG
-262 DARNDVRLLPGDVVF
+262 DARNDIRLLPGDVVF
-277 IGAVKQTVAIDGEV
+277 IGALGNTISIDGEV
-291 NRPAIYEIKPGETYR
+291 NRPAIYEIKPGETYKQ
-306 HAILMAGG
+306 AIQMAGG
-314 FTANAYGEKVA
+314 FTANAYSDQIE
-325 VKRYGSKGTR
+325 VKRYAAKGAR
-335 EALTLDFT
+335 DALTLNFS
-343 QSNDMQVPLKNGDA
+343 QSHDQQIKVKDGDA
-357 VNVLKKSEEL
+357 VNVLKKNEEL

-379 PGFVQWKSGLRIAD
+379 PGFIEWKSGLRIAD
-393 LFHSV
+393 LFQSV
-398 DSAFNSTA
+398 DTSFNSTA
-406 DVNYAVVVR
+406 DVSYAIVVR
-415 EVNSQRDIE
+415 EINPQRDIE
-424 TYQVNLAKAILA
+424 VYQVNLANAILS
-436 PASKDNLQLQSRD
+436 PTSKDNLKLNSRD

-457 NHEDLDTLAEEE
+457 NNEDLDTLADQET
-469 LVTKAKTLEEAQQQA
+469 VTKAKTLEQAQLQAQQEQL
-484 EKDQRKE
+484 KE
-491 QQIMSSSVAVSTAPM
+491 QEVISSSVAVS
-506 NNTVGGIVNMDNS
+506 S
-519 ANAGGGVNPSSAAN
+519 ATPLEKDSK
-533 QAMNISQPSQPK
+533 QPK
-545 IIFRGKEITQ
+545 IVFRGKEITKDDF
-555 EDLDKLKQNTRR
+555 EALKQNTRR

-580 SKLGLA
+580 SRLGLA

-601 YPITPSMTVSTLLEA
+601 YPITPRMTISTLIEA
-616 AGGLAYNA
+616 AGGLTYNA

-638 VDERAYIDVE
+638 KDERASIYIE
-648 RIDLRKAIQGNTAA
+648 RIDLRQAIKGSAPD
-662 DAVIAGR
+662 DAIIVGR
-669 DRLNV
+669 DRLNI
-674 LEKPSVKL
+674 LEKPDVKL

-697 YTVRQGETLGELLER
+697 YTVRQGETLGDLLER

-753 KTFRADSNISSIISN
+753 KTFRADSNMGSVISD
-768 PDKTLQFVE
+768 PDKTLKFVE

-785 GRMVVQLSRIIKE
+785 GRMVVQLNRILKDE
-798 ETSADF
+798 RSADF

-829 PITYLLDNRLDV
+829 PITYLLDNKLDV

-855 DEDRVFVVRAD
+855 DEDRIFVVRAD
-866 GSVYKPTS
+866 GSVYKPKS
-874 GYWFGNNKQELQAGD
+874 GYWFGNNHEELKAGD

>member
-1 MLKGYFST
+1 MLKGYFSIG
-9 AVCVL
+9 ACIL
-14 AGMFAP
+14 ASLFAP
-20 YTLSQTPT
+20 LTNAQTPT
-28 PEQIQMFQSLP
+28 PEQIQMFQNLP
-39 AAQQQALASKYGIS
+39 ADQQQALASKYGIS
-53 LPSSSS
+53 IPSGAS
-59 SQSTSYQNP
+59 SQPSSYQNP
-68 QVIDPRASKVEALQK
+68 QVVEQRPVTSSATEAKVNDAEKNEQ
-83 GQLGQQ
+83 G
-89 ELQNKDEEL
+89 L
-98 KRFGLELFAGSPSTF
+98 KRFGLDLFAGSPTTF

-168 SFSEVRDSLNQ
+168 TFSDVRDSLNQ

-227 YSGGFGDSGALRDI
+227 YSGGFSESGALRNV

-254 MYELLLKG
+254 MYDLLLKG
-262 DARNDVRLLPGDVVF
+262 DARNDIRLLPGDVVF
-277 IGAVKQTVAIDGEV
+277 IGALGNTISIDGEV
-291 NRPAIYEIKPGETYR
+291 NRPAIYEIKSGETYKQ
-306 HAILMAGG
+306 AIQMAGG
-314 FTANAYGEKVA
+314 FTANAYSDQIE
-325 VKRYGSKGTR
+325 VKRYAAKGAR
-335 EALTLDFT
+335 DALTLNFS
-343 QSNDMQVPLKNGDA
+343 QSYDQQIKVKDGDA
-357 VNVLKKSEEL
+357 VNVQKRSEEL

-379 PGFVQWKSGLRIAD
+379 PGFIEWKSGLRIAD
-393 LFHSV
+393 LFQSV
-398 DSAFNSTA
+398 DTSFNSTA
-406 DVNYAVVVR
+406 DVSYAIVVR
-415 EVNSQRDIE
+415 EINPQRDIE
-424 TYQVNLAKAILA
+424 VFQVNLANAILS
-436 PASKDNLQLQSRD
+436 PTSKDNLKLNSRD

-457 NHEDLDTLAEEE
+457 NNEDLDTLADQET
-469 LVTKAKTLEEAQQQA
+469 VSKAKTLEQAQLLAQQEQL
-484 EKDQRKE
+484 KE
-491 QQIMSSSVAVSTAPM
+491 QEVMSSSVAVS
-506 NNTVGGIVNMDNS
+506 S
-519 ANAGGGVNPSSAAN
+519 ATPIEKDSK
-533 QAMNISQPSQPK
+533 QPK
-545 IIFRGKEITQ
+545 IVFRGKEITKDDF
-555 EDLDKLKQNTRR
+555 EALKQNTRR

-580 SKLGLA
+580 SRLGLA

-601 YPITPSMTVSTLLEA
+601 YPITPRMTISTLIEA
-616 AGGLAYNA
+616 AGGLTYNA

-638 VDERAYIDVE
+638 KDERASIDVE
-648 RIDLRKAIQGNTAA
+648 RIDLRQAIQGSIA
-662 DAVIAGR
+662 DDAIIVGR
-669 DRLNV
+669 DRLNI
-674 LEKPSVKL
+674 LEKPNVKL

-718 FAHPQGAIFTREAL
+718 FAHPKGAIFTREAL

-753 KTFRADSNISSIISN
+753 KTFRADSNMGSVISD
-768 PDKTLQFVE
+768 PDKTLKFVE

-785 GRMVVQLSRIIKE
+785 GRMVVQLNRILKDE
-798 ETSADF
+798 RSADF

-829 PITYLLDNRLDV
+829 PITYLLDNKLDV

-855 DEDRVFVVRAD
+855 DEDRIFVVRAD

-874 GYWFGNNKQELQAGD
+874 GYWFGNNHEELKAGD

>member
-1 MLKGYFST
+1 MLKGYFSIGACILT
-9 AVCVL
+9 SL
-14 AGMFAP
+14 FAP
-20 YTLSQTPT
+20 FTNAQTPT
-28 PEQIQMFQSLP
+28 PEQIQMFQNLP
-39 AAQQQALASKYGIS
+39 ADQQQTLASKYGIS
-53 LPSSSS
+53 IPSGAS
-59 SQSTSYQNP
+59 SQPSSYQNP
-68 QVIDPRASKVEALQK
+68 QVVEQRPVISSATEVKVNDAE
-83 GQLGQQ
+83 
-89 ELQNKDEEL
+89 KDEQGL
-98 KRFGLELFAGSPSTF
+98 KRFGLDLFAGSPTTF

-168 SFSEVRDSLNQ
+168 TFSDVRDSLNQ

-227 YSGGFGDSGALRDI
+227 YSGGFSESGALRNV

-254 MYELLLKG
+254 MYDLLLKG
-262 DARNDVRLLPGDVVF
+262 DARNDIRLLPGDVVF
-277 IGAVKQTVAIDGEV
+277 IGALGNTISIDGEV
-291 NRPAIYEIKPGETYR
+291 NRPAIYEIKPGETYKQ
-306 HAILMAGG
+306 AIQMAGG
-314 FTANAYGEKVA
+314 FTANAYSEQIE
-325 VKRYGSKGTR
+325 VKRYAAKGAR
-335 EALTLDFT
+335 DALTLNFS
-343 QSNDMQVPLKNGDA
+343 QSHDQQTKVKDGDT

-379 PGFVQWKSGLRIAD
+379 PGFIEWKSGLRIAD
-393 LFHSV
+393 LFQSV
-398 DSAFNSTA
+398 DTSFNSTA
-406 DVNYAVVVR
+406 DVSYAVVVR
-415 EVNSQRDIE
+415 EINPQRDIE
-424 TYQVNLAKAILA
+424 VYQVNLANAILS
-436 PASKDNLQLQSRD
+436 PTSKDNLKLNSRD
-449 RVLVFNRF
+449 RILVFNRF
-457 NHEDLDTLAEEE
+457 NNEDLDVLADQETI
-469 LVTKAKTLEEAQQQA
+469 TKAKTLEQAQLQAQQEQL
-484 EKDQRKE
+484 KE
-491 QQIMSSSVAVSTAPM
+491 QEVMSSSVAVS
-506 NNTVGGIVNMDNS
+506 
-519 ANAGGGVNPSSAAN
+519 SAAPLKKASK
-533 QAMNISQPSQPK
+533 QSK
-545 IIFRGKEITQ
+545 IVFRGKEITKDDF
-555 EDLDKLKQNTRR
+555 EALKQNTRR

-580 SKLGLA
+580 SRLGLA

-601 YPITPSMTVSTLLEA
+601 YPITPRMTISTLIEA
-616 AGGLAYNA
+616 AGGLTYNA

-638 VDERAYIDVE
+638 KDERASIDVE
-648 RIDLRKAIQGNTAA
+648 RIDLRQAIQGSTAD
-662 DAVIAGR
+662 DAIIVGR
-669 DRLNV
+669 DRLNI
-674 LEKPSVKL
+674 LEKPNVKL

-732 RLQEQKLLNQYAADM
+732 RLQEQKLLNEYAADM

-753 KTFRADSNISSIISN
+753 KTFRADSNMGSVISD
-768 PDKTLQFVE
+768 PDKTLKFVE

-785 GRMVVQLSRIIKE
+785 GRMVVQLNRILKDE
-798 ETSADF
+798 RSADF

-829 PITYLLDNRLDV
+829 PITYLLDNKLNV

-855 DEDRVFVVRAD
+855 DEDRIFVVRAD

-874 GYWFGNNKQELQAGD
+874 GYWFGNNHEELKAGD

>member
-1 MLKGYFST
+1 MLKGTLSI
-9 AVCVL
+9 AVCAL
-14 AGMFAP
+14 ASLFASHS
-20 YTLSQTPT
+20 LAQNPT
-28 PEQIQMFQSLP
+28 PEQIQMFKSLP
-39 AAQQQALASKYGIS
+39 ADQQQALASQYGFS
-53 LPSSSS
+53 LPSGAASSS
-59 SQSTSYQNP
+59 HYENP
-68 QVIDPRASKVEALQK
+68 QVIEPRPPQNTTAQNDPFNLQP
-83 GQLGQQ
+83 QQ
-89 ELQNKDEEL
+89 DEKL
-98 KRFGLELFAGSPSTF
+98 KRFGLDLFAGSPTTF

-124 YTVGAGDE
+124 YSVGAGDE

-153 IINFPSLGPVQVAGM
+153 LINFPALGPVQVAGM

-201 VFVMGDAYKPGA
+201 VFVMGDAYKPGS

-227 YSGGFGDSGALRDI
+227 YSGGFGESGALRNV

-254 MYELLLKG
+254 MYNLLLKG

-277 IGAVKQTVAIDGEV
+277 IGPVGDTIAIDGEV
-291 NRPAIYEIKPGETYR
+291 NRPAIYEIKAGETYKQ
-306 HAILMAGG
+306 AIQMAGG
-314 FTANAYGEKVA
+314 FTANAYRDQVEI
-325 VKRYGSKGTR
+325 KRYAAKGAR
-335 EALTLDFT
+335 DALTLDFSQT
-343 QSNDMQVPLKNGDA
+343 NARYTKVKDGDA
-357 VNVLKKSEEL
+357 VKVLKKSEEL

-379 PGFVQWKSGLRIAD
+379 PGFMEWKAGLRIAD
-393 LFHSV
+393 LFKSV
-398 DSAFNSTA
+398 DSSFNSTA

-415 EVNSQRDIE
+415 EINAQRDVE
-424 TYQVNLAKAILA
+424 VFQVNLAKAILA
-436 PASKDNLQLQSRD
+436 PSSKDNLQLQSRD

-457 NHEDLDTLAEEE
+457 NNEDLDTLSEQET
-469 LVTKAKTLEEAQQQA
+469 VTKAKTLEQAQAKAEIEQQ
-484 EKDQRKE
+484 KE
-491 QQIMSSSVAVSTAPM
+491 QQVMSSSVAVTSPLNATPAISSSAQGVST
-506 NNTVGGIVNMDNS
+506 
-519 ANAGGGVNPSSAAN
+519 GVNNPAFALE
-533 QAMNISQPSQPK
+533 QAQQPK

-555 EDLDKLKQNTRR
+555 EDFEALKQNTRR

-574 LQLQQQ
+574 MQLQQQ
-580 SKLGLA
+580 SRLGLA

-601 YPITPSMTVSTLLEA
+601 YPITPRMTVSTLLEA
-616 AGGLAYNA
+616 AGGLTYNA
-624 FTINAELARTVINS
+624 FTINAELARTVINN
-638 VDERAYIDVE
+638 VDERAFIDVE
-648 RIDLRKAIQGNTAA
+648 RIDLRKAIQGSAVD
-662 DAVIAGR
+662 DAIIVGR
-669 DRLNV
+669 DRLNI
-674 LEKPSVKL
+674 LEKPNVKL

-690 EVRFPGT
+690 EVVFPGT

-753 KTFRADSNISSIISN
+753 KTFRADSNIGSVISD
-768 PDKTLQFVE
+768 PDKTLAFVE
-777 EASRSKAL
+777 EASRSQAL
-785 GRMVVQLSRIIKE
+785 GRMVVQLNRILKDE
-798 ETSADF
+798 RSADF

-829 PITYLLDNRLDV
+829 PITYLLDNKLDV

-855 DEDRVFVVRAD
+855 DEDRIFVVRAD

-874 GYWFGNNKQELQAGD
+874 GYWFGNNNQELQAGD

>member
-1 MLKGYFST
+1 MLKGYFSIG
-9 AVCVL
+9 ACIL
-14 AGMFAP
+14 ASLFAP
-20 YTLSQTPT
+20 LTNAQTPT

-39 AAQQQALASKYGIS
+39 VDQQQALASKYGIS
-53 LPSSSS
+53 IPSGAS
-59 SQSTSYQNP
+59 SQPSSYQNP
-68 QVIDPRASKVEALQK
+68 QVVEQRPVASSATETKVNDAGK
-83 GQLGQQ
+83 GEQ
-89 ELQNKDEEL
+89 DI
-98 KRFGLELFAGSPSTF
+98 KRFGLDLFAGSPTTF
-113 APISDVPVPAD
+113 APISDVPVPAN
-124 YTVGAGDE
+124 YAVGAGDE

-168 SFSEVRDSLNQ
+168 TFSDVRDSLNQ

-227 YSGGFGDSGALRDI
+227 YSGGFSESGALRNV

-254 MYELLLKG
+254 MYDLLLKG
-262 DARNDVRLLPGDVVF
+262 DARNDIRLLPGDVVF
-277 IGAVKQTVAIDGEV
+277 IGALGNTISIDGEV
-291 NRPAIYEIKPGETYR
+291 NRPAIYEIKPGETYKQ
-306 HAILMAGG
+306 AIQMAGG
-314 FTANAYGEKVA
+314 FTANAYSDQIE
-325 VKRYGSKGTR
+325 VKRYAAKGAR
-335 EALTLDFT
+335 DALTLNFS
-343 QSNDMQVPLKNGDA
+343 QSQDQQTKVKDGDT
-357 VNVLKKSEEL
+357 VNVLKKNEEL

-379 PGFVQWKSGLRIAD
+379 PGFIEWKNGLRIAD
-393 LFHSV
+393 LFQSV
-398 DSAFNSTA
+398 DTSFNSTA
-406 DVNYAVVVR
+406 DVSYAVVVR
-415 EVNSQRDIE
+415 EINPQRDIE
-424 TYQVNLAKAILA
+424 VYQVNLANAILS
-436 PASKDNLQLQSRD
+436 PTSKDNLKLNSRD

-457 NHEDLDTLAEEE
+457 NNEDLDTLADQET
-469 LVTKAKTLEEAQQQA
+469 VTKAKTLEQAQLQAQQEQL
-484 EKDQRKE
+484 KE
-491 QQIMSSSVAVSTAPM
+491 QEVMSSSVAVS
-506 NNTVGGIVNMDNS
+506 S
-519 ANAGGGVNPSSAAN
+519 ATPLEKDLK
-533 QAMNISQPSQPK
+533 QPK
-545 IIFRGKEITQ
+545 IVFRGKEITKDDF
-555 EDLDKLKQNTRR
+555 EALKQNTRR

-580 SKLGLA
+580 SRLGLA

-601 YPITPSMTVSTLLEA
+601 YPITPRMTISTLIEA
-616 AGGLAYNA
+616 AGGLTYNA

-638 VDERAYIDVE
+638 KDERASIDVE
-648 RIDLRKAIQGNTAA
+648 QIDLRQAIQGSTAD
-662 DAVIAGR
+662 DAIIVGR
-669 DRLNV
+669 DRLNI
-674 LEKPSVKL
+674 LEKPNVKL
-682 QSTVTLQG
+682 QSTVMLQG

-753 KTFRADSNISSIISN
+753 KTFRADSNMGSVVSD
-768 PDKTLQFVE
+768 PEKTLAFVE
-777 EASRSKAL
+777 EASKSKAL
-785 GRMVVQLSRIIKE
+785 GRMVVQLNRILKDE
-798 ETSADF
+798 RSADF

-829 PITYLLDNRLDV
+829 PITYLLDNKLDV

-855 DEDRVFVVRAD
+855 DEDRIFVVRAD

-874 GYWFGNNKQELQAGD
+874 GYWFGNNHEELKAGD

>member
-1 MLKGYFST
+1 MLKGYFSI

-14 AGMFAP
+14 ASMFAP
-20 YTLSQTPT
+20 YTLAQNPT
-28 PEQIQMFQSLP
+28 PEQIQMFKSLP
-39 AAQQQALASKYGIS
+39 ADQQQALASQYGIS
-53 LPSSSS
+53 VPSAS
-59 SQSTSYQNP
+59 SQSTTYQNP
-68 QVIDPRASKVEALQK
+68 QVIEPRPLINDNVQN
-83 GQLGQQ
+83 GQLNQQ
-89 ELQNKDEEL
+89 NQQDEDEEL

-124 YTVGAGDE
+124 YTVGSGDE
-132 IVIQLFGKENTTHRL
+132 LVIQLFGKENLTHRL

-227 YSGGFGDSGALRDI
+227 YSGGFGESGALRDI

-254 MYELLLKG
+254 MYDLLLKG

-277 IGAVKQTVAIDGEV
+277 IGAVKQTVSVDGEV
-291 NRPAIYEIKPGETYR
+291 NRPAIYEVKPGETYKQLV
-306 HAILMAGG
+306 HMAGG
-314 FTANAYGEKVA
+314 FTANAFFEQINI
-325 VKRYGSKGTR
+325 KRYGTEGRR
-335 EALTLDFT
+335 EALTLNFVNSQD
-343 QSNDMQVPLKNGDA
+343 QQVKVKVGDE

-398 DSAFNSTA
+398 DSSFNSTA
-406 DVNYAVVVR
+406 DVNYAVIVR
-415 EVNSQRDIE
+415 EINSQRDIE
-424 TYQVNLAKAILA
+424 TYQVNLAKAILD
-436 PASKDNLQLQSRD
+436 PNSKDNLLLQTRD

-457 NHEDLDTLAEEE
+457 NNEDLDTLAEKEV
-469 LVTKAKTLEEAQQQA
+469 VTKAKTLEEAQQQA
-484 EKDQRKE
+484 EQDLRKE
-491 QQIMSSSVAVSTAPM
+491 QQVMSSSVAVSTEPV
-506 NNTVGGIVNMDNS
+506 NNSIEVGANPAGATHKTMDF
-519 ANAGGGVNPSSAAN
+519 N
-533 QAMNISQPSQPK
+533 QNNQPK

-555 EDLDKLKQNTRR
+555 EDLDELKQNTRR

-601 YPITPSMTVSTLLEA
+601 YPITPRMTVSTLLEA
-616 AGGLAYNA
+616 AGGLTYNA
-624 FTINAELARTVINS
+624 FTINAELARTVINNI
-638 VDERAYIDVE
+638 DERAYIDVE
-648 RIDLRKAIQGNTAA
+648 RIDLRKAIQGSTAA
-662 DAVIAGR
+662 DAIIAGR
-669 DRLNV
+669 DRLNI

-732 RLQEQKLLNQYAADM
+732 RLQEQKLLNEYAADM

-753 KTFRADSNISSIISN
+753 KTFRADTNLGSIISD

-785 GRMVVQLSRIIKE
+785 GRMVVQINRIIKDE
-798 ETSADF
+798 RSADF

-829 PITYLLDNRLDV
+829 PITYLLDNKLDV

-855 DEDRVFVVRAD
+855 DEDRIFVVRAD

-874 GYWFGNNKQELQAGD
+874 GYWFGNNSEELSAGD

>member
-1 MLKGYFST
+1 MMLSIG
-9 AVCVL
+9 APL
-14 AGMFAP
+14 AFG
-20 YTLSQTPT
+20 QTPT
-28 PEQIQMFQSLP
+28 AQQIEMFKNLP
-39 AAQQQALASKYGIS
+39 AGQQQALASKYGIS
-53 LPSSSS
+53 IPSGAS
-59 SQSTSYQNP
+59 SQPSSYQNP
-68 QVIDPRASKVEALQK
+68 QVVEPRPIASSATEAKVNDSAKEDQ
-83 GQLGQQ
+83 G
-89 ELQNKDEEL
+89 L
-98 KRFGLELFAGSPSTF
+98 KRFGLDLFAGSPTTF

-168 SFSEVRDSLNQ
+168 TFSDVRDSLNQ

-194 GEMRTMQ
+194 GQMRTMQ

-227 YSGGFGDSGALRDI
+227 YSGGFSESGALRNV

-254 MYELLLKG
+254 MYDLLLKG

-277 IGAVKQTVAIDGEV
+277 IGALGNTMLIDGEV
-291 NRPAIYEIKPGETYR
+291 NRPAIYEIKPGETYKQ
-306 HAILMAGG
+306 AIQMAGG
-314 FTANAYGEKVA
+314 FTANAYSDQIE
-325 VKRYGSKGTR
+325 VKRYAAKGAR
-335 EALTLDFT
+335 DALTLNFS
-343 QSNDMQVPLKNGDA
+343 QSHDQQTKVKDGDA
-357 VNVLKKSEEL
+357 VNVLKKNEEL

-379 PGFVQWKSGLRIAD
+379 PGYIEWKSGLRIAD
-393 LFHSV
+393 LFQSV
-398 DSAFNSTA
+398 DTSFNSTA
-406 DVNYAVVVR
+406 DVSYAVVVR
-415 EVNSQRDIE
+415 EINPQRDIE
-424 TYQVNLAKAILA
+424 VYQVNLANAILS
-436 PASKDNLQLQSRD
+436 PTSKDNLKLNSRD

-457 NHEDLDTLAEEE
+457 NNEDLDTLADQET
-469 LVTKAKTLEEAQQQA
+469 VSKAKTLEQAQLQAQQEQL
-484 EKDQRKE
+484 KE
-491 QQIMSSSVAVSTAPM
+491 QEVMSSSVAVS
-506 NNTVGGIVNMDNS
+506 S
-519 ANAGGGVNPSSAAN
+519 ATPIEKDSK
-533 QAMNISQPSQPK
+533 QPK
-545 IIFRGKEITQ
+545 IVFRGKEITKD
-555 EDLDKLKQNTRR
+555 EFEALKQNTRR

-580 SKLGLA
+580 SRLGLA

-601 YPITPSMTVSTLLEA
+601 YPITPRMTISTLIGA
-616 AGGLAYNA
+616 AGGLTYNA

-638 VDERAYIDVE
+638 KDERASINVE
-648 RIDLRKAIQGNTAA
+648 RIDLRQAIQGSTAD
-662 DAVIAGR
+662 DAIIVGR
-669 DRLNV
+669 DRLNI
-674 LEKPSVKL
+674 LEKPNVKL

-753 KTFRADSNISSIISN
+753 KTFRADSNMGSVISD
-768 PDKTLQFVE
+768 PDKTLKFVE

-785 GRMVVQLSRIIKE
+785 GRMVVQLNRILKDE
-798 ETSADF
+798 RSADF

-829 PITYLLDNRLDV
+829 PITYLLDNKLDV

-855 DEDRVFVVRAD
+855 DEERIFVVRAD

-874 GYWFGNNKQELQAGD
+874 GYWFGNNHEELKAGD

>member
-1 MLKGYFST
+1 MLKGYFSIG
-9 AVCVL
+9 ACIL
-14 AGMFAP
+14 ASLFAP
-20 YTLSQTPT
+20 FSSAQTPT
-28 PEQIQMFQSLP
+28 PEQIQMFQNLP
-39 AAQQQALASKYGIS
+39 ADQQQALASKYGIS
-53 LPSSSS
+53 IPSGTS
-59 SQSTSYQNP
+59 SQPSSYQNP
-68 QVIDPRASKVEALQK
+68 QVIEQRPVASSATEAKVNDSEK
-83 GQLGQQ
+83 DQQ
-89 ELQNKDEEL
+89 AL
-98 KRFGLELFAGSPSTF
+98 KRFGLDLFAGSPTTF

-168 SFSEVRDSLNQ
+168 TFSDVRDSLNQ

-227 YSGGFGDSGALRDI
+227 YSGGFSESGALRNV

-254 MYELLLKG
+254 MYDLLLKG
-262 DARNDVRLLPGDVVF
+262 DARNDIRLLPGDVVF
-277 IGAVKQTVAIDGEV
+277 IGALGNTISIDGEV
-291 NRPAIYEIKPGETYR
+291 NRPAIYEIKPGETYKQ
-306 HAILMAGG
+306 AIQMAGG
-314 FTANAYGEKVA
+314 FTANAYSDQIE
-325 VKRYGSKGTR
+325 VKRYAAKGAR
-335 EALTLDFT
+335 DALTLNFS
-343 QSNDMQVPLKNGDA
+343 QSHDQQTKVKDGDA
-357 VNVLKKSEEL
+357 VNVLKKNEEL

-379 PGFVQWKSGLRIAD
+379 PGFIEWKSGLRIAD
-393 LFHSV
+393 LFQSV
-398 DSAFNSTA
+398 DTSFNSTA
-406 DVNYAVVVR
+406 DVSYAVVVR
-415 EVNSQRDIE
+415 EINPQRDIE
-424 TYQVNLAKAILA
+424 VYQVNLANAILS
-436 PASKDNLQLQSRD
+436 PTSKDNLKLNSRD

-457 NHEDLDTLAEEE
+457 NNEDLDTLADQET
-469 LVTKAKTLEEAQQQA
+469 VTKAKTLEQAQLQAQQEQL
-484 EKDQRKE
+484 KE
-491 QQIMSSSVAVSTAPM
+491 QEVMSSSVAVS
-506 NNTVGGIVNMDNS
+506 S
-519 ANAGGGVNPSSAAN
+519 ATPLEKDLK
-533 QAMNISQPSQPK
+533 QPK
-545 IIFRGKEITQ
+545 IVFRGKEITKDDF
-555 EDLDKLKQNTRR
+555 EALKQNTRR

-580 SKLGLA
+580 SRLGLA

-601 YPITPSMTVSTLLEA
+601 YPLTPRMSVSTLIEA
-616 AGGLAYNA
+616 AGGLTYNA
-624 FTINAELARTVINS
+624 FTINAELARTVIS
-638 VDERAYIDVE
+638 SKDERASIDVE
-648 RIDLRKAIQGNTAA
+648 RIDLRKAIQGGTAD
-662 DAVIAGR
+662 DAILVGR
-669 DRLNV
+669 DRLNI
-674 LEKPSVKL
+674 LEKPNVKL

-753 KTFRADSNISSIISN
+753 KTFRADSNMSSVISD
-768 PDKTLQFVE
+768 PEKTLAFVE
-777 EASRSKAL
+777 EASKSKAL
-785 GRMVVQLSRIIKE
+785 GRMVVQLNRILKDE
-798 ETSADF
+798 RSADF

-829 PITYLLDNRLDV
+829 PITYLLDNKLDV

-855 DEDRVFVVRAD
+855 DEDRIFVVRAD

-874 GYWFGNNKQELQAGD
+874 GYWFGNNNEELKAGD

>member
-1 MLKGYFST
+1 MLKGYFSIG
-9 AVCVL
+9 ACIL
-14 AGMFAP
+14 ASLFAP
-20 YTLSQTPT
+20 LTNAQTPT
-28 PEQIQMFQSLP
+28 PEQIQMFQNLP
-39 AAQQQALASKYGIS
+39 ADQQQALASKYGIS
-53 LPSSSS
+53 IPSGAS
-59 SQSTSYQNP
+59 SQPSSYQNP
-68 QVIDPRASKVEALQK
+68 QVVEQRPVASSATEAKVNDAE
-83 GQLGQQ
+83 
-89 ELQNKDEEL
+89 KDEQGL
-98 KRFGLELFAGSPSTF
+98 KRFGLDLFAGSPTTF

-168 SFSEVRDSLNQ
+168 TFSDVRDSLNQ

-227 YSGGFGDSGALRDI
+227 YSGGFSESGALRNV

-247 QVIRKLD
+247 RVIRKLD
-254 MYELLLKG
+254 MYDLLLKG
-262 DARNDVRLLPGDVVF
+262 DARNDIRLLPGDVVF
-277 IGAVKQTVAIDGEV
+277 IGALGNTISIDGEV
-291 NRPAIYEIKPGETYR
+291 NRPAIYEIKPGETYKQ
-306 HAILMAGG
+306 AIQMAGG
-314 FTANAYGEKVA
+314 FTANAYSDQIE
-325 VKRYGSKGTR
+325 VKRYAAKGAR
-335 EALTLDFT
+335 DALTLNFS
-343 QSNDMQVPLKNGDA
+343 QSHDQQTKVKDGDA
-357 VNVLKKSEEL
+357 VNVLKKNEEL

-379 PGFVQWKSGLRIAD
+379 PGFIEWKSGLRIAD
-393 LFHSV
+393 LFQSV
-398 DSAFNSTA
+398 DTSFNSTA
-406 DVNYAVVVR
+406 DVSYAVVVR
-415 EVNSQRDIE
+415 EINPQRDIE
-424 TYQVNLAKAILA
+424 VYQVNLANAILS
-436 PASKDNLQLQSRD
+436 PTSKDNLKLNSRD

-457 NHEDLDTLAEEE
+457 NNEDLDTLADQET
-469 LVTKAKTLEEAQQQA
+469 VTKAKTLEQAQLQAQQEQL
-484 EKDQRKE
+484 KE
-491 QQIMSSSVAVSTAPM
+491 QEVMSSSVAVS
-506 NNTVGGIVNMDNS
+506 S
-519 ANAGGGVNPSSAAN
+519 ATSLEKKTK
-533 QAMNISQPSQPK
+533 QPK
-545 IIFRGKEITQ
+545 IVFRGKEITKDDF
-555 EDLDKLKQNTRR
+555 EALKQNTRR

-580 SKLGLA
+580 SRLGLA

-601 YPITPSMTVSTLLEA
+601 YPITPRMTISTLIEA
-616 AGGLAYNA
+616 AGGLTYNA

-638 VDERAYIDVE
+638 KDERASIDVE
-648 RIDLRKAIQGNTAA
+648 RIDLRQAIKGSTAD
-662 DAVIAGR
+662 DAIIVGR
-669 DRLNV
+669 DRLNI
-674 LEKPSVKL
+674 LEKPNVKL

-747 RAETAK
+747 RAEIAK
-753 KTFRADSNISSIISN
+753 KTFRADSNMGSVISD
-768 PDKTLQFVE
+768 PDKTLKFVE

-785 GRMVVQLSRIIKE
+785 GRMVVQLNRILKDE
-798 ETSADF
+798 RSADF

-818 NTVSIMGEVQV
+818 STISIMGEVQV
-829 PITYLLDNRLDV
+829 PITYLLDNKLDV

-855 DEDRVFVVRAD
+855 DEDRIFVVRAD

-874 GYWFGNNKQELQAGD
+874 GYWFGNNHEELKPGD